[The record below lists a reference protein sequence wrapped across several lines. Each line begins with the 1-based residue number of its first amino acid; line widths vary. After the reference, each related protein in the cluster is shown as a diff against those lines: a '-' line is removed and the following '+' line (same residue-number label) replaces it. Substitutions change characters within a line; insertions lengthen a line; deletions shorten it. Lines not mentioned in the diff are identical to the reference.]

1 MMELMMTHTVK
12 RSMAMPGLAVWPL
25 PLTYGNRPACPDLLP
40 AGSAPATPLLFG
52 RGGREGRRDG
62 TAGTGGRRAGR
73 DRHPR
78 CRRYVQYCR
87 ASGAKCRGGDG
98 RCHLRGTGPECE
110 SDCQIGSDELPE
122 IGKQHATPRRSL
134 RGCRCEAAGGGSA
147 GSMPAAPA
155 PKRRHRPAGLAGL
168 ARDAAQSFQGSG
180 PPSRSVA
187 RLAPVERG
195 DAAALPPPAA
205 SPTGGSTRRELTLG
219 QAPSLRARGVLAE
232 GRCREPRLI

>member
-1 MMELMMTHTVK
+1 MPAQWTRSLSARADAKGMRGQESAARATHDEGRVLDVPLEGRRHPLDHSDLHATARNPHAPSAHAGRGPTRPPAQDVGGSHLFSMREIVLMMELMMTHTVK

-87 ASGAKCRGGDG
+87 ASGAKFGA
-98 RCHLRGTGPECE
+98 GTAG
-110 SDCQIGSDELPE
+110 
-122 IGKQHATPRRSL
+122 AT
-134 RGCRCEAAGGGSA
+134 
-147 GSMPAAPA
+147 
-155 PKRRHRPAGLAGL
+155 
-168 ARDAAQSFQGSG
+168 
-180 PPSRSVA
+180 
-187 RLAPVERG
+187 
-195 DAAALPPPAA
+195 
-205 SPTGGSTRRELTLG
+205 
-219 QAPSLRARGVLAE
+219 
-232 GRCREPRLI
+232 